1 MNPTS
6 GEGVIEVNNLVKKFN
21 GVTAVK
27 GVSFSVAEGELFGF
41 LGPNGAG
48 KTTTINM
55 LCTLLR
61 PTSGTAVLNG
71 YDVVKESAAVRQS
84 IGLVFQD
91 PSLDERLTARENL
104 EFHAMLYNV
113 KKEYRDKRID
123 QVLGLVQLK
132 KRENDVVKTFS
143 GGMRRRLEIARG
155 LLHYPKV
162 LFLDEPT
169 LGLDP
174 QTRSHIWTHIRQLEK
189 EEKITIFLTTHYMGE
204 AENCSR
210 VAIIDDGKIIVLDSP
225 ENLKKQVGGDVITLR
240 TADNDRA
247 IEDLRGMG
255 ISAQSDQGG
264 LHFEVENGEGFI
276 PSFITNFKVSIEA
289 ISLRRPTLED
299 VFLKLTG
306 KAIREETVSP
316 AEMMREHMRA
326 GRR

>member
-1 MNPTS
+1 MVAS
-6 GEGVIEVNNLVKKFN
+6 RQSIIEVEDLVKKFN
-21 GVTAVK
+21 GVMAVK
-27 GVSFSVAEGELFGF
+27 GVSFTVAKGELFGF

-61 PTSGTAVLNG
+61 PTSGRAILNG
-71 YDVVKESAAVRQS
+71 YDVAKDSDAVRRS

-104 EFHAMLYNV
+104 EFHAMLYDV
-113 KKEYRDKRID
+113 KKEHRAKRID
-123 QVLGLVQLK
+123 QVLDLVQLK

-174 QTRSHIWTHIRQLEK
+174 QTRSHIWTHIRQLE
-189 EEKITIFLTTHYMGE
+189 EEENITIFLTTHYMGE
-204 AENCSR
+204 AENCGR
-210 VAIIDDGKIIVLDSP
+210 VAIIDDGKIIALDSP
-225 ENLKKQVGGDVITLR
+225 ENLKKQIGGDVITLR
-240 TADNDRA
+240 TADDTKAMENL
-247 IEDLRGMG
+247 EKLG
-255 ISAQSDQGG
+255 ISAKSDQDG
-264 LHFEVENGEGFI
+264 LHFEVENGESFI
-276 PSFITNFKVSIEA
+276 PSFITGFTMPIEA

-306 KAIREETVSP
+306 KAIREETASRT
-316 AEMMREHMRA
+316 EMMREHTRA
-326 GRR
+326 WRR